1 MKILNYWFFIDIINP
16 IWVYPSVLYVFPLVS
31 FVFSFTFWPWVSW
44 RRLWVFFCLFS
55 LCNHWKLHADIL
67 IKSECVCLSF
77 FFYISGGLTRGLKL
91 LFMAGSACWSVTK
104 SDWIPEFVWPFLLF
118 RFFLFSWPGTRLAQQ
133 HFRVFPSSSD
143 QFKVISAWSGS
154 QAVKKK
160 EIQKESKGIRRRGG
174 GGL

>member
-1 MKILNYWFFIDIINP
+1 MFFLWFHLCSVSPFDHGLVEGGYEFFFVCFLCATIESFTLTSSLSLN
-16 IWVYPSVLYVFPLVS
+16 V
-31 FVFSFTFWPWVSW
+31 FVF
-44 RRLWVFFCLFS
+44 L
-55 LCNHWKLHADIL
+55 
-67 IKSECVCLSF
+67 

-143 QFKVISAWSGS
+143 QFKVISTWSGS